1 MSILFTCRGELI
13 KALQRDIFEI
23 IRHDS
28 IQIKCNKFLNFI
40 FSKSVIYLM
49 RKPTLNYGF

>member
-1 MSILFTCRGELI
+1 MDEYFIY
-13 KALQRDIFEI
+13 LQRRTNQSFTKRFEI

-40 FSKSVIYLM
+40 YSKSVIYLM
-49 RKPTLNYGF
+49 QKPTINYGF